1 VSRPG
6 RPQAG
11 PSDAG
16 KPQIYDT
23 APPSWTGVPPE
34 RDPVSGRLLAG
45 DPLGRRDKGRRS
57 HTPARAALITAAAV
71 AGVAAVVVA
80 VVLVTGRDD
89 PAPDLTAAA
98 GAATSEQ
105 SPSDQSPSDQ
115 TPSEQT
121 PSEQTLSEG
130 TTTEQTTSA
139 APTTSPPAVETGP
152 RDVPVN
158 LIQTAIT
165 PPPGFG
171 PDPTYGTVGEVRPR
185 LWTITGACNGSGPCD
200 VQHCQAPGQCT
211 VSFTGKP
218 EGKGYVARFT
228 SPVQWGSPTCSGGSI
243 DNTITWAISGEG
255 DAVRITGSWVEQS
268 AQVVFTGSD
277 GGQCGLYL
285 AEFEI
290 ASP

>member
-1 VSRPG
+1 
-6 RPQAG
+6 
-11 PSDAG
+11 
-16 KPQIYDT
+16 
-23 APPSWTGVPPE
+23 VPAE

-45 DPLGRRDKGRRS
+45 DPLGRGDKGRRS
-57 HTPARAALITAAAV
+57 HTPGRTALITVAAV

-89 PAPDLTAAA
+89 PAPDPTAAA
-98 GAATSEQ
+98 GAAPSEQ
-105 SPSDQSPSDQ
+105 APSEQAPSEQTPSQQTPSQQ

-121 PSEQTLSEG
+121 
-130 TTTEQTTSA
+130 
-139 APTTSPPAVETGP
+139 TTSPPAVETGP
-152 RDVPVN
+152 RDVPIN

-185 LWTITGACNGSGPCD
+185 LWTITGACNGFGPCD

-228 SPVQWGSPTCSGGSI
+228 TPVQWGSSTCSGGSI

-255 DAVRITGSWVEQS
+255 DAVRITGSWVEQA

-290 ASP
+290 AAP